1 MPRKHRMI
9 HDPVAS
15 HVMRRAMVVVQAP
28 FVDDLQERMTA
39 ATGRPRTHTWRTLLA
54 LLLIDALER
63 PGQIHCTRA
72 HHAAIRLSLKQ
83 RRKIGLTGTVTYRQ
97 VHGALMSLG
106 QAMKAT
112 LNTQTGEISAVVNMD
127 DLLTRIVRAP
137 IPDDLLGCG
146 AYAID
151 ATDAESFYSPHGL
164 INKKRQSGSG
174 DTNRQGQ
181 NNRKLG
187 KILKEQL
194 PVIGLDGRV
203 QNCVDPDARDGYRA
217 GKNLQPK
224 NTFTGYHLHIATAIP
239 ISGVPASAAL
249 AHGLVI
255 CPAGGSSDQAGID
268 LIEALT
274 HTGLTVD
281 HINVDRGYSY
291 RLEGAWAR
299 QLCRRGISQTI
310 DLHAAQRGVHPGPV
324 PGTMFVD
331 GHLFVDAL
339 PKPLWE
345 LPGFPL
351 NMKTADRLERIAE
364 YDQRLPFAFSKFGKP
379 NRERGAQRYR
389 GPALTG
395 KVRCPNHA
403 PSMRADPAM
412 KPTTTCPPSG
422 CHCGRTITLGP
433 DQHLR
438 ERQDKLYGTTK
449 WAKDYGRRNLIES
462 LNASLKVHHGGLR
475 RGGIRVQTLQRT
487 GILAALIL
495 AATNIT
501 ILLEAYGRDI
511 GAPPAPDA
519 RTSSAAPTAQPAPGR
534 RRRPRRSKT
543 RREKDPPPRTPA
555 STTTWVPATETQH
568 RH

>member
-224 NTFTGYHLHIATAIP
+224 N
-239 ISGVPASAAL
+239 
-249 AHGLVI
+249 
-255 CPAGGSSDQAGID
+255 GSS
-268 LIEALT
+268 
-274 HTGLTVD
+274 
-281 HINVDRGYSY
+281 
-291 RLEGAWAR
+291 
-299 QLCRRGISQTI
+299 
-310 DLHAAQRGVHPGPV
+310 
-324 PGTMFVD
+324 
-331 GHLFVDAL
+331 
-339 PKPLWE
+339 
-345 LPGFPL
+345 
-351 NMKTADRLERIAE
+351 
-364 YDQRLPFAFSKFGKP
+364 
-379 NRERGAQRYR
+379 
-389 GPALTG
+389 
-395 KVRCPNHA
+395 
-403 PSMRADPAM
+403 
-412 KPTTTCPPSG
+412 
-422 CHCGRTITLGP
+422 RT
-433 DQHLR
+433 
-438 ERQDKLYGTTK
+438 
-449 WAKDYGRRNLIES
+449 
-462 LNASLKVHHGGLR
+462 
-475 RGGIRVQTLQRT
+475 RV
-487 GILAALIL
+487 
-495 AATNIT
+495 
-501 ILLEAYGRDI
+501 
-511 GAPPAPDA
+511 
-519 RTSSAAPTAQPAPGR
+519 
-534 RRRPRRSKT
+534 
-543 RREKDPPPRTPA
+543 
-555 STTTWVPATETQH
+555 
-568 RH
+568 